1 MQKYA
6 ILLVLCLL
14 LVWSWMTHTVK
25 VEVNGRK
32 YNVVGRYR
40 NREKAAAIF
49 AELHA
54 RMVRVMTHLKKK
66 YVGWDSASL
75 DAGGT
80 AQPLYARDD
89 LRNIALAIIRNY
101 DPDKF
106 YENDPAL
113 SGETAY
119 TLNKGSTMYFCIRD
133 KETNSD
139 FCDFN
144 ILLFAMLHETSH
156 IGTYNDWGHTTRFW
170 EVFKFVLSEAAEC
183 GAYNPVDYSKSPR
196 VYCGLEVGYNP
207 LFDNGLRDL
216 RQKNGPYR
224 M

>member
-1 MQKYA
+1 MHVLGYSV
-6 ILLVLCLL
+6 LLIIVLFLL
-14 LVWSWMTHTVK
+14 WSWMTHTVK
-25 VEVNGRK
+25 VEVGGRK
-32 YNVVGRYR
+32 YNVVGRYG
-40 NREKAAAIF
+40 NKAKAAAIF
-49 AELHA
+49 AELHS
-54 RMVRVMTHLKKK
+54 RMVIVMTHLKKK

-75 DAGGT
+75 DAGT
-80 AQPLYARDD
+80 ATSQPHDD

-106 YENDPAL
+106 YENDPAM

-133 KETNSD
+133 KECSSD
-139 FCDFN
+139 FCDFD

-170 EVFKFVLSEAAEC
+170 EVFKFVLQEAAES
-183 GAYNPVDYSKSPR
+183 GAYKPVDYSKSPR

-207 LFDNGLRDL
+207 MFDKSLRDI
-216 RQKNGPYR
+216 RNSGSGA
-224 M
+224 